1 MSFMLLILASC
12 MQEEEMKQDTTF
24 SGVLVKRTFSTTVAQ
39 DTKVS
44 LADDN
49 GAIQWSEGDEISIWD
64 GVANRKFTLVSRDG
78 SSAVFEGYVDEAAT
92 DFFAVSP

>member
-64 GVANRKFTLVSRDG
+64 GVANRKFTRRLKHSISTKPKIIIPRK
-78 SSAVFEGYVDEAAT
+78 
-92 DFFAVSP
+92 